1 MGSSTP
7 EVGGGEL
14 GITTGTRYLE
24 DGLTA
29 WAWVG
34 GVKEGL
40 GRDRRA
46 GNLDRWRGG
55 YLAGYFE
62 EVVVID

>member
-14 GITTGTRYLE
+14 GITTGTRCLE

-29 WAWVG
+29 WAWVEHG
-34 GVKEGL
+34 FDDRIGLSLRKIGFGFVK
-40 GRDRRA
+40 
-46 GNLDRWRGG
+46 
-55 YLAGYFE
+55 
-62 EVVVID
+62 